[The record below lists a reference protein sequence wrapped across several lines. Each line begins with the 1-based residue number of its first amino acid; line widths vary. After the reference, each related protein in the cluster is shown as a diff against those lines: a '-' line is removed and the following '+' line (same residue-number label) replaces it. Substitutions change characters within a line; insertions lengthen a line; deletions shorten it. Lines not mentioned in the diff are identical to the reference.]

1 MEGEYHMGKRIE
13 LSITNKKAIC
23 ETIKKIPAHTKE

>member
-1 MEGEYHMGKRIE
+1 MEGEYHKGKKIE

-23 ETIKKIPAHTKE
+23 ETIKKNLAHIKQ

>member
-1 MEGEYHMGKRIE
+1 MEGEYHKGKKIE

-23 ETIKKIPAHTKE
+23 ETIKMNLAHTKE